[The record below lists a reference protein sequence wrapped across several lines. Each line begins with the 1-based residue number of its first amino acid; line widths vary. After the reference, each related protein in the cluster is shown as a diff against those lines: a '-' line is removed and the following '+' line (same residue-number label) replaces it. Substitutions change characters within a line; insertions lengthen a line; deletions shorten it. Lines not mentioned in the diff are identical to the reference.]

1 MNDAEVARQFARILD
16 ERVMRQLS
24 TLRPGL
30 SDLAT
35 VPELERAAALQ
46 QLYSAQHADGGWG
59 GDLDPTSGP
68 SSPSETAGVLMALWR
83 QSRAW
88 ADVGANPQPDIDGD
102 AQSRALAYLARE
114 TFAPLGDQPSTALL
128 DQRVRSFYA
137 LSLYGA
143 ARPEVVRPLMAYAA
157 SSGDGASLSRGGMAW
172 LALALWQAGSVED
185 AQALVDGLLN
195 TQSQP
200 KAQDASSAAPMLEA
214 LVTIPSPKSRVQGLT
229 PAGLAPGA
237 QYSILDTRYWAE
249 AQAYARDLMESRQGA
264 LWATPAASAEAIW
277 ALARYATQETERPA
291 GEPSLVLNDRSVQT
305 TGQPDNPGSISI
317 VLSGSAL
324 HPGTNWLKLQAPT
337 AGQPL
342 YYSLTLRATR

>member
-1 MNDAEVARQFARILD
+1 
-16 ERVMRQLS
+16 
-24 TLRPGL
+24 
-30 SDLAT
+30 
-35 VPELERAAALQ
+35 
-46 QLYSAQHADGGWG
+46 
-59 GDLDPTSGP
+59 
-68 SSPSETAGVLMALWR
+68 
-83 QSRAW
+83 
-88 ADVGANPQPDIDGD
+88 
-102 AQSRALAYLARE
+102 
-114 TFAPLGDQPSTALL
+114 
-128 DQRVRSFYA
+128 
-137 LSLYGA
+137 
-143 ARPEVVRPLMAYAA
+143 
-157 SSGDGASLSRGGMAW
+157 
-172 LALALWQAGSVED
+172 
-185 AQALVDGLLN
+185 
-195 TQSQP
+195 
-200 KAQDASSAAPMLEA
+200 MLEA